1 MKIIGGASSS
11 KVNRSHIKANRF
23 NFGNSNVFHIY
34 TVGLLDWGRVNE
46 EDSLIT
52 AWDRFLRENFI
63 SKIPEKFELII
74 HHYDPMFTYEGVPTT
89 NNNEILQNKKAIQNL
104 VDKENTMRRINS
116 FYYLQPLNPAIIEG
130 PHLVIDTCGLFE
142 YSNKAGH
149 IIYEVKEYKINS
161 FRSGYLGWSI
171 HNKNNKNKY
180 IEFTFSQLLTF
191 IEDSVSI
198 SQKGEVIT
206 YLDKIIYNNRFQD
219 GVEPEDQIDSIYKRI
234 LSILISKIRDYHL
247 RNKNIC
253 VFDTNIKPVLNQY
266 FPELNNYNDHDN
278 RKKIINLLNFIL
290 DNLNKTE
297 EEIAK
302 EIYELWLN
310 NK

>member
-1 MKIIGGASSS
+1 MY
-11 KVNRSHIKANRF
+11 RHI
-23 NFGNSNVFHIY
+23 
-34 TVGLLDWGRVNE
+34 
-46 EDSLIT
+46 
-52 AWDRFLRENFI
+52 
-63 SKIPEKFELII
+63 
-74 HHYDPMFTYEGVPTT
+74 
-89 NNNEILQNKKAIQNL
+89 
-104 VDKENTMRRINS
+104 
-116 FYYLQPLNPAIIEG
+116 
-130 PHLVIDTCGLFE
+130 
-142 YSNKAGH
+142 
-149 IIYEVKEYKINS
+149 
-161 FRSGYLGWSI
+161 
-171 HNKNNKNKY
+171 
-180 IEFTFSQLLTF
+180 FSQLLTF